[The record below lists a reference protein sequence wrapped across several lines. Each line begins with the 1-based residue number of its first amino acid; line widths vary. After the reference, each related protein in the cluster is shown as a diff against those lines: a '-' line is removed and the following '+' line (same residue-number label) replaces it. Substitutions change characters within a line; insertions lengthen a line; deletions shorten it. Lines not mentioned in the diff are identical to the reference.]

1 MELFLSILHVLI
13 SIGLVFLILLHS
25 GKDTGMSGMAGIGGG
40 GGGPLGGGAMLEKNL
55 NRWTVG
61 FAIAF
66 FLTTAL
72 IVKV

>member
-1 MELFLSILHVLI
+1 MFIAV
-13 SIGLVFLILLHS
+13 GLVFLILLHS

-66 FLTTAL
+66 FLTTVILAK
-72 IVKV
+72 I

>member
-1 MELFLSILHVLI
+1 MEFFIAILHVLLAV
-13 SIGLVFLILLHS
+13 GLVFLILLHS

-66 FLTTAL
+66 FLTTVILAKL
-72 IVKV
+72 

>member
-1 MELFLSILHVLI
+1 MEFFFAALHVLI
-13 SIGLVFLILLHS
+13 SVGMVFLILLHS

-66 FLTTAL
+66 LITTVIL
-72 IVKV
+72 VKV